1 MVDFINYRHI
11 SRIKKE
17 GIVLIIEFNLNSAK
31 EFLFK
36 IYRDKYIDFL
46 RIIFI
51 FILLFYYI
59 FHLFF

>member
-31 EFLFK
+31 ELSLK
-36 IYRDKYIDFL
+36 IYRDKHIY
-46 RIIFI
+46 
-51 FILLFYYI
+51 FY
-59 FHLFF
+59 